1 MNTQTFSILRLAVRA
16 ARAAG
21 FTVTRTPGGQRQPG
35 QGHERTISGPES
47 GPYRDAPWFTPYVA
61 MRIHDEYGGERYHT
75 YGLSDPEIAALKITE
90 THFLF
95 AWFGAGGE
103 GGPVE
108 FDDGECEAT
117 SCDDCG
123 ERFLSDDLMSTHTYT
138 RGMARDRSHY
148 VCEDCADHDYTR
160 WNGGL
165 YADNDCILVED
176 LGERRPESYVTDSGG
191 FHYHE
196 SDGCWYTYPQDEEED
211 EDSENY
217 EGDDSAFLQSYG
229 SDIFDTHG
237 WPEDRARKELLFG
250 VELEVEAISGT
261 FAGQRDVAEALG
273 GKDGDGENYICAHD
287 GSLMHGVEVIT
298 LPDTLAGHMSG
309 KRMPWAKALKSIAK
323 IAKGG
328 SGTENCGMHIH
339 INRAALTT
347 LQVGKMLVFV
357 NSPRMQGLVEKI
369 AQRSG
374 SSYAVVRRKV
384 FTDGRASQSDS
395 RYEAINISGK
405 GTVELRIFRSNTRPE
420 RVYKNIEFAH
430 ALVTYC
436 RDASM
441 VDVENPFKFLAWLG
455 TKGKDYPH
463 LARFL
468 DATLEDAHTLVGA
481 A

>member
-1 MNTQTFSILRLAVRA
+1 MNTQHFGILRLAVRA

-21 FTVTRTPGGQRQPG
+21 FTCTRAPNGQSLPG
-35 QGHERTISGPES
+35 QARERMIDGPER
-47 GPYRDAPWFTPYVA
+47 GPYRNAAWFTPYVA
-61 MRIHDEYGGERYHT
+61 QRILGECGSERYHT
-75 YGLSDPEIAALKITE
+75 YGLSYPEIAALNITE
-90 THFLF
+90 AHFLF
-95 AWFGAGGE
+95 AWFDADSE
-103 GGPVE
+103 VE
-108 FDDGECEAT
+108 FSAYECKAS
-117 SCDDCG
+117 SCGDCG
-123 ERFLSDDLMSTHTYT
+123 VRFMSADLQSTHAYV
-138 RGMARDRSHY
+138 RGMARDRAHY
-148 VCEDCADHDYTR
+148 VCEGCADDDYTR

-165 YADNDCILVED
+165 YADDDCIFVED
-176 LGERRPESYVTDSGG
+176 LGERRPESYVTDSGD

-196 SDGCWYTYPQDEEED
+196 SDGCWYTYPQDDEED
-211 EDSENY
+211 EDSEHY

-273 GKDGDGENYICAHD
+273 GKDGDGANYICAHD
-287 GSLMHGVEVIT
+287 GSLTHGVEVIT

-384 FTDGRASQSDS
+384 FTDGRAVQSDS

-441 VDVENPFKFLAWLG
+441 VDVENPFKFLAWIG